1 VEAFQLLRALG
12 TPVDLVWVIG
22 CAETLCRYQEGSRHL
37 EGRVKYSQG
46 YLEEIGLESGRLG
59 HSLVTPGDA
68 AALAGIV
75 KAVKARL
82 RALGPSRLKSK
93 V

>member
-1 VEAFQLLRALG
+1 
-12 TPVDLVWVIG
+12 
-22 CAETLCRYQEGSRHL
+22 
-37 EGRVKYSQG
+37 VKYSQG

-59 HSLVTPGDA
+59 HSLVTPGDV
-68 AALAGIV
+68 AALAGII

-82 RALGPSRLKSK
+82 KALGQSPLKAK